1 MIEGGS
7 GKKMSRS
14 GRAETRSRT
23 KDEVKRIMMSIDKV
37 RHWEKKWVTLSD
49 TSMKI
54 LKWVPSTTNRSS
66 GNSPPKNINSN
77 NSSLNNTS
85 NTNSS
90 NTYTNGANNGT
101 TPSDNK
107 AKSDNG
113 STSSSLSN
121 ANYNKSDPNKK
132 LNFTELQEESNQSA
146 VSDSQDG
153 N

>member
-1 MIEGGS
+1 MNMLDIEGGS

-37 RHWEKKWVTLSD
+37 RHWEKKMGDALRH
-49 TSMKI
+49 
-54 LKWVPSTTNRSS
+54 N
-66 GNSPPKNINSN
+66 N

-90 NTYTNGANNGT
+90 NTNTNGANNGT

-146 VSDSQDG
+146 NKCVPPHLPQSLYKGITSRKYT
-153 N
+153 